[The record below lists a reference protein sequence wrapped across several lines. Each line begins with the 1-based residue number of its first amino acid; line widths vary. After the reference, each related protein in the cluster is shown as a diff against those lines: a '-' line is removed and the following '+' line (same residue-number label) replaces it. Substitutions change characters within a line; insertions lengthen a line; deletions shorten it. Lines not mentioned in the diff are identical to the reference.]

1 MLLEPCGSSVQR
13 IFKGVQYDR
22 ITAVW
27 LDDANFFRTS
37 TAAPT
42 INDVLWTVT
51 KDVTRYSS
59 LLVMGNIS
67 LSVMLE
73 NLVDNVYTGVYH
85 VNVTFLYY
93 DIDDMCVPL
102 SSRMNRKLRLVMKVK
117 GFWFRIQSN
126 LELHGKSVIIP
137 KNTYKVVMEISVSF
151 HGYDKFWY
159 LHPPDSYIRAINLT
173 RQRGHRAYR
182 EVLLNIDENL
192 LGTVVPFP
200 IIYPDKQCTGDF
212 EVQAK
217 IIDSG
222 TPDLEM
228 EQPSS
233 FEGLD
238 RSCEVETKRKSQYYG
253 WVKSSVGNLTTTV
266 SRELKLKNKIKF
278 YEKGNEK
285 KFADSIFKLVIAI
298 FKVGKEFLISCEL
311 NQEHCLQS
319 CGILEA
325 LQNSFFRRLKGY
337 MEGRCVYFRS
347 KYADA
352 Q

>member
-59 LLVMGNIS
+59 LLFMGNIS

-73 NLVDNVYTGVYH
+73 NLVDNVYTGYEGERILVPNSKQFGIAWEECYH
-85 VNVTFLYY
+85 TEEHVQSCHGN
-93 DIDDMCVPL
+93 
-102 SSRMNRKLRLVMKVK
+102 
-117 GFWFRIQSN
+117 FRIISRVVDSLPFWIVDSN
-126 LELHGKSVIIP
+126 LHLWV
-137 KNTYKVVMEISVSF
+137 
-151 HGYDKFWY
+151 
-159 LHPPDSYIRAINLT
+159 
-173 RQRGHRAYR
+173 
-182 EVLLNIDENL
+182 
-192 LGTVVPFP
+192 
-200 IIYPDKQCTGDF
+200 DKQCTGDF

-266 SRELKLKNKIKF
+266 SRELKLKKKIKF

-285 KFADSIFKLVIAI
+285 KVQVLIPSLTRDSPRALPTFSTVCLWCSWWMLLVVLLFMFFGGGIGALGI
-298 FKVGKEFLISCEL
+298 GISGIGDGL
-311 NQEHCLQS
+311 GGIGGGIG
-319 CGILEA
+319 CGGGGPSVATGER
-325 LQNSFFRRLKGY
+325 SF
-337 MEGRCVYFRS
+337 GRY
-347 KYADA
+347 
-352 Q
+352 

>member
-73 NLVDNVYTGVYH
+73 NLVDNVYT
-85 VNVTFLYY
+85 
-93 DIDDMCVPL
+93 
-102 SSRMNRKLRLVMKVK
+102 
-117 GFWFRIQSN
+117 
-126 LELHGKSVIIP
+126 
-137 KNTYKVVMEISVSF
+137 
-151 HGYDKFWY
+151 
-159 LHPPDSYIRAINLT
+159 
-173 RQRGHRAYR
+173 
-182 EVLLNIDENL
+182 
-192 LGTVVPFP
+192 
-200 IIYPDKQCTGDF
+200 DKQCTGDC

-266 SRELKLKNKIKF
+266 SRDLKLKNKIKF

-285 KFADSIFKLVIAI
+285 KVTQ
-298 FKVGKEFLISCEL
+298 KVKEEIEISVES
-311 NQEHCLQS
+311 ETGHRFGS
-319 CGILEA
+319 KVH
-325 LQNSFFRRLKGY
+325 SRRLAEKKRLTLG
-337 MEGRCVYFRS
+337 
-347 KYADA
+347 
-352 Q
+352 QP